1 MFTGL
6 IEEVGKI
13 TNINKNFEAIT
24 LTINASKIFND
35 IKIGDSISV
44 NGVCTTVTN
53 FNSTSFSVDI
63 SSQTLN
69 VTNFKNLKNND
80 FVNLERAMKVGDRF
94 GGHIVSGHI
103 DFTSTFL
110 EKKQIGESIFLT
122 FEIPNEKEKY
132 FIDKGSVTINGI
144 SLTIA
149 QKKKNSI
156 TVCIIPHTLA
166 NTNLQYLKSGEI
178 VNIEI
183 DLIAKYIE
191 NFTISNDNTSK
202 INENFLKEN
211 GFYEI

>member
-1 MFTGL
+1 MFTGI

-13 TNINKNFEAIT
+13 LNTTQKFEAIT
-24 LTINASKIFND
+24 LTISASKIFDD

-44 NGVCTTVTN
+44 NGVCTTVTS
-53 FNSTSFSVDI
+53 FNSNSFTVDI
-63 SSQTLN
+63 SAQTLN

-80 FVNLERAMKVGDRF
+80 FVNLERAMQIGARF

-103 DFTSTFL
+103 DFVSQFL
-110 EKKQIGESIFLT
+110 NKKEVGNSIFLT
-122 FEIPNEKEKY
+122 FEISQDKEKY
-132 FIDKGSVTINGI
+132 FVDKGSVTINGI

-149 QKKKNSI
+149 QKQKNAI
-156 TVCIIPHTLA
+156 TVCIIPHTLE
-166 NTNLQYLKSGEI
+166 NTNLKYLKIGEF

-183 DLIAKYIE
+183 DLVAKYIE

>member
-1 MFTGL
+1 MFTGI
-6 IEEVGKI
+6 IEEVGKVL
-13 TNINKNFEAIT
+13 NIIQNNEAIT
-24 LTINASKIFND
+24 LTINASKVLCN

-44 NGVCTTVTN
+44 NGVCTTVTT
-53 FNSTSFSVDI
+53 FNSKSFTVDI
-63 SSQTLN
+63 SAQTLK
-69 VTNFKNLKNND
+69 VTTFKNLQNGD

-103 DFTSTFL
+103 DFTSKFT
-110 EKKQIGESIFLT
+110 EKKEVGNSIFLT
-122 FEIPNEKEKY
+122 FEIPHTQRKY
-132 FIDKGSVTINGI
+132 FIDKGSVTINGT

-149 QKKKNSI
+149 KKEKNSI